1 MRVWLALIFPCLS
14 WSLAV
19 LAGSHIPTAAETKE
33 LLAAVCP
40 GSSRFGKGSAS
51 CETCPSFVKSG
62 WDERFGLRSVVYGKF
77 LDTHTPNAVLDFDG
91 CEPHANNFG
100 GSVILR
106 WKGLTRW
113 EFVRYEPGSRTS
125 DCQKITAGDGH
136 DLLLCRVG
144 WMGQGYTVDGLSLL
158 DLRGKANWKPLLSLN
173 ANTGTCDNDLY
184 QIEIVS
190 WELRSQRLRVQ
201 AAATQWRR
209 SGEGCQE
216 AKPPLG
222 ATRRY
227 TLEYRFDGSRF
238 VPTAQTARLAKTL
251 EAIGP

>member
-1 MRVWLALIFPCLS
+1 MRVWLVLIVPCLG

-19 LAGSHIPTAAETKE
+19 LAGSHAPTAAEAKE
-33 LLAAVCP
+33 LLGAVCP
-40 GSSRFGKGSAS
+40 SSSGLGKTGAY
-51 CETCPSFVKSG
+51 CNACPSFVESG
-62 WDERFGLRSVVYGKF
+62 WDERFSLRSVVYGKF
-77 LDTHTPNAVLDFDG
+77 LDTRAPYAVLDFDG

-125 DCQKITAGDGH
+125 NCQKLTARDRH

-158 DLRGKANWKPLLSLN
+158 DLREKANWRPLLSLN
-173 ANTGTCDNDLY
+173 ANTGTCDKDLY
-184 QIEIVS
+184 QIEIAS

-201 AAATQWRR
+201 AAATRWRR
-209 SGEGCQE
+209 SVEGCQE

-222 ATRRY
+222 ATQRY
-227 TLEYRFDGSRF
+227 TLEYRFDGRRF
-238 VPTAQTARLAKTL
+238 IPGAQTAKLAKTL